1 MNKFIT
7 IANNKGGVG
16 KTTTAINLGAALAEL
31 KKKVLLVDLDPQGGL
46 TIGLGLNPDNFEKT
60 IYDVLIGS
68 QSNLKNVTIGTKIPG
83 IDLMPANQDL
93 SGAEAELI
101 GEVAW
106 ESTLRNALKDTKD
119 YDYIII
125 DCPPSLGVLTVNGL
139 VAAQTVIIPLQCEYL
154 AMRGLRQLN
163 KIIDKIRSKVNPKLT
178 PRILRTMHQTR
189 TIHSTDVVEEVK
201 KVFGERVYNSII
213 KRTIKF
219 ANSSIVGESVLTYA
233 KNSDAANTYRGLA
246 KEVIK
251 YGQESQNKRQGS
263 GYLLRRRKPN
273 FPTNQ

>member
-1 MNKFIT
+1 MSKFIT

-16 KTTTAINLGAALAEL
+16 KTTTAINLAAALAEQN
-31 KKKVLLVDLDPQGGL
+31 KKILLIDLDPQGGL
-46 TIGLGLNPDNFEKT
+46 TLALGFNPDDFDRT
-60 IYDVLIGS
+60 IYDTLINS
-68 QSNLKNVTIGTKIPG
+68 QSALKSVIIQTRIPRV
-83 IDLMPANQDL
+83 DLAPANQDL

-106 ESTLRNALKDTKD
+106 ESTLRSVLNPTEH
-119 YDYIII
+119 YDYVII

-163 KIIDKIRSKVNPKLT
+163 KTIEKIRFKVNPKLT

-189 TIHSTDVVEEVK
+189 TIHSTDVVEEAE
-201 KVFGERVYNSII
+201 KVFGGKVYNSII

-219 ANSSIVGESVLTYA
+219 PDSSVAGEPVLNYD
-233 KNSDAANTYRGLA
+233 KYSEAANAYRELA
-246 KEVIK
+246 KEVLK
-251 YGQESQNKRQGS
+251 HG
-263 GYLLRRRKPN
+263 
-273 FPTNQ
+273 

>member
-1 MNKFIT
+1 MSKFIT

-60 IYDVLIGS
+60 IYDILIGS
-68 QSNLKNVTIGTKIPG
+68 QSNLKNITIQTKISG
-83 IDLMPANQDL
+83 VDLIPANQDL

-106 ESTLRNALKDTKD
+106 ESTLRSTLNDTKD
-119 YDYIII
+119 YNYVII

-139 VAAQTVIIPLQCEYL
+139 VAAQIVIIPLQCEYL

-163 KIIDKIRSKVNPKLT
+163 KVIEKIRSKVNPKLT
-178 PRILRTMHQTR
+178 TRILRTMHQTR

-201 KVFGERVYNSII
+201 KVFGGKVYNSII

-219 ANSSIVGESVLTYA
+219 ADSSVAGEPVLIYA
-233 KNSDAANTYRGLA
+233 KNSEAANAYRELA
-246 KEVIK
+246 KEVVK
-251 YGQESQNKRQGS
+251 YD
-263 GYLLRRRKPN
+263 
-273 FPTNQ
+273 

>member
-1 MNKFIT
+1 MSKFIT

-16 KTTTAINLGAALAEL
+16 KTTTAINLAAALAEQN
-31 KKKVLLVDLDPQGGL
+31 KKILLIDLDPQGGL
-46 TIGLGLNPDNFEKT
+46 TLGLGFNPDHFQRT
-60 IYDVLIGS
+60 IYDVLINS
-68 QSNLKNVTIGTKIPG
+68 QLDLKSVIIQTKVSG
-83 IDLMPANQDL
+83 IDLTPANQDL

-106 ESTLRNALKDTKD
+106 ESTLRNVLNPTED
-119 YDYIII
+119 YDYVII

-154 AMRGLRQLN
+154 AMRGLKQLN
-163 KIIDKIRSKVNPKLT
+163 ETIEKIRSKVNPKLT

-189 TIHSTDVVEEVK
+189 TIHSTDVVEEIQ
-201 KVFGERVYNSII
+201 KVFGGKVYNSII

-219 ANSSIVGESVLTYA
+219 ADSSVAGEPVLNYA
-233 KNSDAANTYRGLA
+233 KNSEAANAYRELA

-251 YGQESQNKRQGS
+251 YG
-263 GYLLRRRKPN
+263 
-273 FPTNQ
+273 

>member
-1 MNKFIT
+1 MSKFIT

-16 KTTTAINLGAALAEL
+16 KTTTAINLAAAVAEQN
-31 KKKVLLVDLDPQGGL
+31 KKVLLIDLDPQGGL
-46 TIGLGLNPDNFEKT
+46 TLGLGFNPDDFQRT
-60 IYDVLIGS
+60 IYDLLIDS
-68 QSNLKNVTIGTKIPG
+68 QSNLKSVIIQTKIPG
-83 IDLMPANQDL
+83 IDLAPANQDL

-106 ESTLRNALKDTKD
+106 ESTLRSVLNPTQD
-119 YDYIII
+119 YDYVII

-163 KIIDKIRSKVNPKLT
+163 KTIETIRSKVNPKLT

-201 KVFGERVYNSII
+201 KVFGAKVYNSII

-219 ANSSIVGESVLTYA
+219 ADSSVAGEPVLNYD
-233 KNSDAANTYRGLA
+233 KNSEAANAYRELA

-251 YGQESQNKRQGS
+251 HG
-263 GYLLRRRKPN
+263 
-273 FPTNQ
+273 

>member
-1 MNKFIT
+1 MAKFIT

-16 KTTTAINLGAALAEL
+16 KTTTAINLAAALAEQ
-31 KKKVLLVDLDPQGGL
+31 KKKVLLIDLDPQGGL
-46 TIGLGLNPDNFEKT
+46 TIGLGFNPDNFQRT
-60 IYDVLIGS
+60 IYDTLINS
-68 QSNLKNVTIGTKIPG
+68 QLSLKDVIIQTKMPG
-83 IDLMPANQDL
+83 ADLTPANQDL

-106 ESTLRNALKDTKD
+106 ESTLRNVLNPTED
-119 YDYIII
+119 YDYVII

-154 AMRGLRQLN
+154 AMRGLKQLN
-163 KIIDKIRSKVNPKLT
+163 ETIEKIRSKVNPKLT

-189 TIHSTDVVEEVK
+189 TIHSTDVVEEIQ
-201 KVFGERVYNSII
+201 KVFGGRVYNSII

-219 ANSSIVGESVLTYA
+219 ADSSVAGEPVLNYA
-233 KNSDAANTYRGLA
+233 KNSEAANAYRELA

-251 YGQESQNKRQGS
+251 YG
-263 GYLLRRRKPN
+263 
-273 FPTNQ
+273 

>member
-1 MNKFIT
+1 MSKFIT
-7 IANNKGGVG
+7 ITNNKGGVG
-16 KTTTAINLGAALAEL
+16 KTTTAVNLAAALAEK

-46 TIGLGLNPDNFEKT
+46 TIGLGFNPDNFEKT
-60 IYDVLIGS
+60 IYDVLINS
-68 QSNLKNVTIGTKIPG
+68 QLNLKSVIIKTKVPG
-83 IDLMPANQDL
+83 IDLTPANQDL

-106 ESTLRNALKDTKD
+106 ESTLRDVLNNTED

-125 DCPPSLGVLTVNGL
+125 DCPPSLGVLTINGL

-163 KIIDKIRSKVNPKLT
+163 KIIDKVRSKVNPKLT
-178 PRILRTMHQTR
+178 TRILRTMHQTR
-189 TIHSTDVVEEVK
+189 TIHSTDVVEEVGK
-201 KVFGERVYNSII
+201 IFKGKIYNSII

-219 ANSSIVGESVLTYA
+219 ADSSVVGEPVLNYA
-233 KNSDAANTYRGLA
+233 KNSEAANAYRELA

-251 YGQESQNKRQGS
+251 YG
-263 GYLLRRRKPN
+263 
-273 FPTNQ
+273 

>member
-1 MNKFIT
+1 MSKFIT

-16 KTTTAINLGAALAEL
+16 KTTTAINLAAALAEK
-31 KKKVLLVDLDPQGGL
+31 KKKVLLIDLDPQGGL
-46 TIGLGLNPDNFEKT
+46 TIGVGFNPDNFEKT
-60 IYDVLIGS
+60 IYDLLINS
-68 QSNLKNVTIGTKIPG
+68 QLNLKSVIIETKIPG
-83 IDLMPANQDL
+83 IDLTPANQDL

-106 ESTLRNALKDTKD
+106 ESTLRNVLNPTQG

-154 AMRGLRQLN
+154 AMRGLKQLN
-163 KIIDKIRSKVNPKLT
+163 ETIEKIRSKVNPKLT

-189 TIHSTDVVEEVK
+189 TIHSTDVAEEIE
-201 KVFGERVYNSII
+201 KVFRGKVYNSII

-219 ANSSIVGESVLTYA
+219 ADSSVAGEPVLYYA
-233 KNSDAANTYRGLA
+233 KNSEAANAYRELA

-251 YGQESQNKRQGS
+251 YG
-263 GYLLRRRKPN
+263 
-273 FPTNQ
+273 

>member
-1 MNKFIT
+1 VSKFIT

-16 KTTTAINLGAALAEL
+16 KTTTATNLAAALAEQ
-31 KKKVLLVDLDPQGGL
+31 KKKILLIDLDPQGGL
-46 TIGLGLNPDNFEKT
+46 TLGLGFNPDDFQRT
-60 IYDVLIGS
+60 IYDLLIDS
-68 QSNLKNVTIGTKIPG
+68 QSNLKSVIIQTKIPG
-83 IDLMPANQDL
+83 IDLAPANQDL

-106 ESTLRNALKDTKD
+106 ESTLRSVLNPTQD
-119 YDYIII
+119 YDYVII

-163 KIIDKIRSKVNPKLT
+163 KTIETIRSKVNPKLT

-201 KVFGERVYNSII
+201 KVFGAKVYNSII

-219 ANSSIVGESVLTYA
+219 ADSSVAGEPVLNYD
-233 KNSDAANTYRGLA
+233 KNSEAANAYRELA

-251 YGQESQNKRQGS
+251 HG
-263 GYLLRRRKPN
+263 
-273 FPTNQ
+273 

>member
-1 MNKFIT
+1 MSKFIT

-68 QSNLKNVTIGTKIPG
+68 QSNLKSITIQTKIPG
-83 IDLMPANQDL
+83 VDLIPANQDL

-106 ESTLRNALKDTKD
+106 ESTLRSTLNDTKD
-119 YDYIII
+119 YNYVII

-163 KIIDKIRSKVNPKLT
+163 KVIEKIRSKVNRKLAT
-178 PRILRTMHQTR
+178 RILRTMHQTR

-201 KVFGERVYNSII
+201 KVFGGKVYNSII

-219 ANSSIVGESVLTYA
+219 ADSSVAGEPVLIYA
-233 KNSDAANTYRGLA
+233 KNSEAANAYRELA
-246 KEVIK
+246 KEVVK
-251 YGQESQNKRQGS
+251 YG
-263 GYLLRRRKPN
+263 
-273 FPTNQ
+273 

>member
-1 MNKFIT
+1 MSKFIT

-60 IYDVLIGS
+60 IYDILIGS
-68 QSNLKNVTIGTKIPG
+68 QSNLKNVTIQTKISG
-83 IDLMPANQDL
+83 INLVPANQDL

-106 ESTLRNALKDTKD
+106 ESTLRNTLNNTKD
-119 YDYIII
+119 YNYVII

-163 KIIDKIRSKVNPKLT
+163 KVIEKIRSKVNPKLT
-178 PRILRTMHQTR
+178 TRILRTMHQTR

-201 KVFGERVYNSII
+201 KVFGGKVYNSII

-219 ANSSIVGESVLTYA
+219 ADSSVAGEPVLIYA
-233 KNSDAANTYRGLA
+233 KNSEAANAYRELA
-246 KEVIK
+246 KEVVK
-251 YGQESQNKRQGS
+251 YG
-263 GYLLRRRKPN
+263 
-273 FPTNQ
+273 

>member
-1 MNKFIT
+1 MSKFIT

-16 KTTTAINLGAALAEL
+16 KTTTAINLAAALAEQ
-31 KKKVLLVDLDPQGGL
+31 KKKVLLIDLDPQGGL
-46 TIGLGLNPDNFEKT
+46 TIGLGFNPDNFEKT
-60 IYDVLIGS
+60 IYDTLINS
-68 QSNLKNVTIGTKIPG
+68 QLSLKGVIIQTKTPG
-83 IDLMPANQDL
+83 VDLTPANQDL

-106 ESTLRNALKDTKD
+106 ESTLKNTLNPTED
-119 YDYIII
+119 YDYVIT

-154 AMRGLRQLN
+154 AMRGLKQLN
-163 KIIDKIRSKVNPKLT
+163 QTIDKVRARVNPNLT
-178 PRILRTMHQTR
+178 LRILRTMHQTR

-201 KVFGERVYNSII
+201 KVFGAKVYSSII

-219 ANSSIVGESVLTYA
+219 ADSSVAGEPVLSYH
-233 KNSDAANTYRGLA
+233 KNSEAAHAYRELA

-251 YGQESQNKRQGS
+251 HG
-263 GYLLRRRKPN
+263 
-273 FPTNQ
+273 

>member
-1 MNKFIT
+1 MSKFIT

-16 KTTTAINLGAALAEL
+16 KTTTAINLAAALAEQ
-31 KKKVLLVDLDPQGGL
+31 KKRILLIDLDPQGGL
-46 TIGLGLNPDNFEKT
+46 TIGLGFNPDNFQKT
-60 IYDVLIGS
+60 IYDIFINS
-68 QSNLKNVTIGTKIPG
+68 QLNLKDVIIKTKMPG
-83 IDLMPANQDL
+83 VDLTPANQDL

-106 ESTLRNALKDTKD
+106 ESTLRNVLNPTEG
-119 YDYIII
+119 YDYVII

-163 KIIDKIRSKVNPKLT
+163 KTIEKIRSKVNPKLT

-189 TIHSTDVVEEVK
+189 TIHSTDVVEEVE
-201 KVFGERVYNSII
+201 KVFGGKVYNSII

-219 ANSSIVGESVLTYA
+219 PDSSVAGEPVLNYA
-233 KNSDAANTYRGLA
+233 KNSEAANAYRELA
-246 KEVIK
+246 KEVLK
-251 YGQESQNKRQGS
+251 HG
-263 GYLLRRRKPN
+263 
-273 FPTNQ
+273 

>member
-1 MNKFIT
+1 MSKLIT

-68 QSNLKNVTIGTKIPG
+68 QLNLKNVAIQTKISG
-83 IDLMPANQDL
+83 VDLIPANQDL

-106 ESTLRNALKDTKD
+106 ESTLRSVLNDTKD
-119 YDYIII
+119 YDYVII

-163 KIIDKIRSKVNPKLT
+163 KVIEKIRSKVNPKLT
-178 PRILRTMHQTR
+178 TRILRTMHQTR
-189 TIHSTDVVEEVK
+189 TIHSTDIVEEVE
-201 KVFGERVYNSII
+201 KVFGGKVYNSII

-219 ANSSIVGESVLTYA
+219 ADSSVAGEPVLIYA
-233 KNSDAANTYRGLA
+233 KNSEAANAYRELA

-251 YGQESQNKRQGS
+251 YG
-263 GYLLRRRKPN
+263 
-273 FPTNQ
+273 

>member
-1 MNKFIT
+1 MSKFIT

-68 QSNLKNVTIGTKIPG
+68 QSNLKNVMIQTKISG
-83 IDLMPANQDL
+83 VDLIPANQDL

-106 ESTLRNALKDTKD
+106 ESTLRSTLNDTKD
-119 YDYIII
+119 YNYVII

-163 KIIDKIRSKVNPKLT
+163 KVIEKIRSKVNSKLT
-178 PRILRTMHQTR
+178 TRILRTMHQTR
-189 TIHSTDVVEEVK
+189 TIHSTDIVEEVE
-201 KVFGERVYNSII
+201 KVFGGKVYNSII

-219 ANSSIVGESVLTYA
+219 ADSSVAGEPVLIYA
-233 KNSDAANTYRGLA
+233 KNSEAANAYRELA
-246 KEVIK
+246 KEVVK
-251 YGQESQNKRQGS
+251 YG
-263 GYLLRRRKPN
+263 
-273 FPTNQ
+273 

>member
-16 KTTTAINLGAALAEL
+16 KTTTAINLGAALVEL
-31 KKKVLLVDLDPQGGL
+31 KKRVLLVDLDPQGGL
-46 TIGLGLNPDNFEKT
+46 TLGLGFNPDNFGKT
-60 IYDVLIGS
+60 IYDILIDS
-68 QSNLKNVTIGTKIPG
+68 ELNLKNVTIPTRIPG
-83 IDLMPANQDL
+83 MNLVPANQDL

-106 ESTLRNALKDTKD
+106 ESTLRNALNNTKD
-119 YDYIII
+119 PDYIII

-154 AMRGLRQLN
+154 AMRGLGQLN
-163 KIIDKIRSKVNPKLT
+163 KVIYKICARMNLKLT
-178 PRILRTMHQTR
+178 TRILRTMHQVR
-189 TIHSTDVVEEVK
+189 TIHSTDVVEEIK
-201 KVFGERVYNSII
+201 KVFGGKVYDSII

-219 ANSSIVGESVLTYA
+219 ADSSVAGQPLLIYA
-233 KNSDAANTYRGLA
+233 KKSEAADAYRELA

-251 YGQESQNKRQGS
+251 DD
-263 GYLLRRRKPN
+263 
-273 FPTNQ
+273 

>member
-1 MNKFIT
+1 MSKFIT
-7 IANNKGGVG
+7 IVNQKGGTG
-16 KTTTAINLGAALAEL
+16 KTTTAINLAAALAEKN
-31 KKKVLLVDLDPQGGL
+31 KKILLIDLDPQGGL
-46 TIGLGLNPDNFEKT
+46 TIGLGFDPDNFEKT

-68 QSNLKNVTIGTKIPG
+68 QPNLKSSTIQTKIPG
-83 IDLMPANQDL
+83 VDLVPANQDL

-106 ESTLRNALKDTKD
+106 ESTLRNALNDTQD

-163 KIIDKIRSKVNPKLT
+163 KIIEKIRSKVNRKLT

-189 TIHSTDVVEEVK
+189 TIHSKDVVEEVE
-201 KVFGERVYNSII
+201 KVFRGRVYNSII

-219 ANSSIVGESVLTYA
+219 ADSSVAGEPLLIYA
-233 KNSDAANTYRGLA
+233 KNSEAANTYRELA

-251 YGQESQNKRQGS
+251 HG
-263 GYLLRRRKPN
+263 
-273 FPTNQ
+273 

>member
-1 MNKFIT
+1 MTKLIT

-16 KTTTAINLGAALAEL
+16 KTTTAINLAAALAEQ
-31 KKKVLLVDLDPQGGL
+31 KKKNLLIDLDPQGGL
-46 TIGLGLNPDNFEKT
+46 TIGLGFNPDNFQKT
-60 IYDVLIGS
+60 IYDILINS
-68 QSNLKNVTIGTKIPG
+68 QLNLKDVIIKTKIPG
-83 IDLMPANQDL
+83 IGLIPANQDL

-106 ESTLRNALKDTKD
+106 ESTLRNVLNPTED

-163 KIIDKIRSKVNPKLT
+163 KIVEKIRSKVNPKLT
-178 PRILRTMHQTR
+178 TRILRTMHQSR
-189 TIHSTDVVEEVK
+189 TIHSTDVVDEVGK
-201 KVFGERVYNSII
+201 IFKGKIYKSII

-219 ANSSIVGESVLTYA
+219 ADSSVAGEPVLNYA
-233 KNSDAANTYRGLA
+233 KNSEAAIAYRELA

-251 YGQESQNKRQGS
+251 YG
-263 GYLLRRRKPN
+263 
-273 FPTNQ
+273 

>member
-1 MNKFIT
+1 MAKFIT

-16 KTTTAINLGAALAEL
+16 KTTTAINLAAALAEQ
-31 KKKVLLVDLDPQGGL
+31 KKKNLLIDLDPQGGL
-46 TIGLGLNPDNFEKT
+46 TIGLGFNPDNFQKT
-60 IYDVLIGS
+60 IYDILINS
-68 QSNLKNVTIGTKIPG
+68 QLNLKDVIIKTKIPG
-83 IDLMPANQDL
+83 IGLIPANQDL

-101 GEVAW
+101 GEVSW
-106 ESTLRNALKDTKD
+106 ESTLRNVLNPTED

-163 KIIDKIRSKVNPKLT
+163 KIVEKIRSKVNPKLT
-178 PRILRTMHQTR
+178 TRILRTMHQSR
-189 TIHSTDVVEEVK
+189 TIHSTDVVEEVGK
-201 KVFGERVYNSII
+201 IFKGKIYKSII

-219 ANSSIVGESVLTYA
+219 ADSSVAGEPVLNYA
-233 KNSDAANTYRGLA
+233 KNSEAAIAYRELA

-251 YGQESQNKRQGS
+251 YG
-263 GYLLRRRKPN
+263 
-273 FPTNQ
+273 

>member
-1 MNKFIT
+1 MDFKSVI
-7 IANNKGGVG
+7 I
-16 KTTTAINLGAALAEL
+16 
-31 KKKVLLVDLDPQGGL
+31 Q
-46 TIGLGLNPDNFEKT
+46 
-60 IYDVLIGS
+60 
-68 QSNLKNVTIGTKIPG
+68 TKIPG
-83 IDLMPANQDL
+83 IDLAPANQDL

-106 ESTLRNALKDTKD
+106 ESTLRSVLNPTQD
-119 YDYIII
+119 YDYVII

-163 KIIDKIRSKVNPKLT
+163 KTIETIRSKVNPKLT

-201 KVFGERVYNSII
+201 KVFGAKVYNSII

-219 ANSSIVGESVLTYA
+219 ADSSVAGEPVLNYA
-233 KNSDAANTYRGLA
+233 KNSEAANAYRELA

-251 YGQESQNKRQGS
+251 HG
-263 GYLLRRRKPN
+263 
-273 FPTNQ
+273 